1 MPARLRTV
9 LTGDTGLGKGHAP
22 WPGCR
27 LLRPGLRKRG
37 GHTVASAWGRAEA
50 TAPFPASPARCGTGA
65 RRHASSRL
73 SCSSQSSGRKTGTG
87 RSPRGQRCPGERGLA
102 RQRLLAAAACGARW
116 RRCGLHGVLPGAF
129 AERCVPCGYGVHERK
144 RRVPGAV
151 SPPHAFARASHSGG
165 RPQAFPRAARLRD
178 TGSRPDGRVRVFR
191 HLLCRRELSAH
202 SGSARTEIHSGHL
215 PSACGPQNCAHIE
228 LTGRRTYR
236 WEPK

>member
-27 LLRPGLRKRG
+27 LLGPGLRKRG

-50 TAPFPASPARCGTGA
+50 TAPFPVSPARCGTGA

-87 RSPRGQRCPGERGLA
+87 RSPRSQRCPGERGLA
-102 RQRLLAAAACGARW
+102 CQRLLAAAACGSRW

-151 SPPHAFARASHSGG
+151 SPPHAFARASAQRGPSPGVS
-165 RPQAFPRAARLRD
+165 PRSTPARHGLA
-178 TGSRPDGRVRVFR
+178 P
-191 HLLCRRELSAH
+191 
-202 SGSARTEIHSGHL
+202 
-215 PSACGPQNCAHIE
+215 
-228 LTGRRTYR
+228 RRTR
-236 WEPK
+236 SRFPPFVMPERVVSAFRFCSH

>member
-1 MPARLRTV
+1 MPARLRTA
-9 LTGDTGLGKGHAP
+9 LTGDPGLGKGHAP

-50 TAPFPASPARCGTGA
+50 TAPFPVSPARCGTGA

-116 RRCGLHGVLPGAF
+116 RRCGLHGVLPNENAAF
-129 AERCVPCGYGVHERK
+129 
-144 RRVPGAV
+144 PGP
-151 SPPHAFARASHSGG
+151 SLLPTRLHARPHSGG

-228 LTGRRTYR
+228 LTGRRTY
-236 WEPK
+236 P

>member
-1 MPARLRTV
+1 MPARLRTA

-27 LLRPGLRKRG
+27 LLGPGLRKRG
-37 GHTVASAWGRAEA
+37 GHTVASAWGGAEA
-50 TAPFPASPARCGTGA
+50 TAPLPASPARCGTGA

-116 RRCGLHGVLPGAF
+116 RRCGLHGVLPNENAAF
-129 AERCVPCGYGVHERK
+129 
-144 RRVPGAV
+144 PGP
-151 SPPHAFARASHSGG
+151 SLLPTRLHARPHSGG

-202 SGSARTEIHSGHL
+202 SGSARTEIHAGNL
-215 PSACGPQNCAHIE
+215 PSACGPQNRAHIE

>member
-37 GHTVASAWGRAEA
+37 GHTVASAWGGAEA

-151 SPPHAFARASHSGG
+151 SPPHAFARASAQRGAVPRRFPAQHACAT
-165 RPQAFPRAARLRD
+165 RARAPTDAFAFSAIC
-178 TGSRPDGRVRVFR
+178 
-191 HLLCRRELSAH
+191 LCRRELSAH

-228 LTGRRTYR
+228 LTGRRTY
-236 WEPK
+236 P

>member
-22 WPGCR
+22 WLGCR

-37 GHTVASAWGRAEA
+37 GHTVASAWGGAEA

-144 RRVPGAV
+144 RRVPEAV
-151 SPPHAFARASHSGG
+151 SPPHAFARASAQRGPSPGVSPRSG
-165 RPQAFPRAARLRD
+165 
-178 TGSRPDGRVRVFR
+178 GSRPDGCVRVFR

-202 SGSARTEIHSGHL
+202 SGSARTEIHTGHL
-215 PSACGPQNCAHIE
+215 PSVCGPQNCAHIE
-228 LTGRRTYR
+228 LTERRTYR
-236 WEPK
+236 